1 MPQQLMEPKTPP
13 GNNIRPVLIAPGA
26 GGGIAGMHSHM
37 PGLATHI
44 TNAAISF
51 RNFKKPTR
59 MLLSFFTI
67 TSRGALCLSI
77 DHGSSFRPDY

>member
-1 MPQQLMEPKTPP
+1 METKTPP

-26 GGGIAGMHSHM
+26 RGGIVGVRAHM

-51 RNFKKPTR
+51 RNFEKPTR

-67 TSRGALCLSI
+67 TSR
-77 DHGSSFRPDY
+77 